1 MLFYKSS
8 SPLTQG
14 SKPISTMGFTG
25 YTDIS
30 INEDKAREL
39 ATKHLRVKFLHITYC
54 DWVGKIEEIKVII
67 FTRGKPKVYEI
78 PEKYLPSD
86 HISKFILLAIRD
98 FGFTEFAKP
107 SEYNP
112 ERLSEYFEPFT
123 REWVKKHRHTS
134 DWYSDLTYKHSS

>member
-14 SKPISTMGFTG
+14 SKPTSTMGFIG

-30 INEDKAREL
+30 ISEDEAREL
-39 ATKHLRVKFLHITYC
+39 ALKYPRVKFLHITYC
-54 DWVGKIEEIKVII
+54 DWVGQIEKMKVII
-67 FTRGKPKVYEI
+67 FSKGEAKIYEI
-78 PEKYLPSD
+78 PEKYIPSD

-107 SEYNP
+107 CKYDP

-123 REWVKKHRHTS
+123 REWVKKHK
-134 DWYSDLTYKHSS
+134 YTYLSF